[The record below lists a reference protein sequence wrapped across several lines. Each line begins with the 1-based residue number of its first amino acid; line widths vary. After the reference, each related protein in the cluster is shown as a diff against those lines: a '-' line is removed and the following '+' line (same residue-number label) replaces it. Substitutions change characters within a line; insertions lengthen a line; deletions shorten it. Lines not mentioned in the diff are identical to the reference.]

1 MCLCSLVDSIRR
13 FIRMIGTKK
22 KKGERQM
29 MTRYI
34 AVIEDHETEK
44 KYVIGND
51 HASKETAL
59 GSLVIAMQLRLLEHA
74 GGDAQVQFGGLK
86 TCGITDNGKDT
97 LYIEGNAFNSET
109 KEFPTVTGYV
119 FRVGDEEED
128 A

>member
-1 MCLCSLVDSIRR
+1 
-13 FIRMIGTKK
+13 
-22 KKGERQM
+22 M

-59 GSLVIAMQLRLLEHA
+59 GSLVIAMQLTLLQHA
-74 GGDAQVQFGGLK
+74 GGDAQVQFGALK
-86 TCGITDNGKDT
+86 TCGITDNGEDA
-97 LYIEGNAFNSET
+97 LYIEGNAFNVET

-119 FRVGDEEED
+119 FRVGDEEEE

>member
-1 MCLCSLVDSIRR
+1 
-13 FIRMIGTKK
+13 
-22 KKGERQM
+22 M

-59 GSLVIAMQLRLLEHA
+59 GSLMIAMQLTLLQHA
-74 GGDAQVQFGGLK
+74 GGDAQVQFGALK
-86 TCGITDNGKDT
+86 TCGITDNGEDT
-97 LYIEGNAFNSET
+97 FYIEGNAFNSET

-119 FRVGDEEED
+119 LRVGNEED
-128 A
+128 DE

>member
-1 MCLCSLVDSIRR
+1 
-13 FIRMIGTKK
+13 
-22 KKGERQM
+22 M

-59 GSLVIAMQLRLLEHA
+59 GSLVIGMQLALLKHA
-74 GGDAQVQFGGLK
+74 GGDAQVQFGALK
-86 TCGITDNGKDT
+86 TCGITDNGEDA
-97 LYIEGNAFNSET
+97 LYIEGNAFNTET

-119 FRVGDEEED
+119 FRVGNEEEEE
-128 A
+128 

>member
-1 MCLCSLVDSIRR
+1 
-13 FIRMIGTKK
+13 
-22 KKGERQM
+22 M

-34 AVIEDHETEK
+34 AVIEDHESEK

-59 GSLVIAMQLRLLEHA
+59 GSLMIAMQLALLKHA
-74 GGDAQVQFGGLK
+74 GEDANVQFSTLK
-86 TCGITDNGKDT
+86 TCGITDNGEDT

-119 FRVGDEEED
+119 FRVGDEEEEE
-128 A
+128 

>member
-1 MCLCSLVDSIRR
+1 
-13 FIRMIGTKK
+13 
-22 KKGERQM
+22 M

-59 GSLVIAMQLRLLEHA
+59 GSLMIAMQLTLLQHA
-74 GGDAQVQFGGLK
+74 GGDAQVQFGALK
-86 TCGITDNGKDT
+86 TCGIANNGEDA
-97 LYIEGNAFNSET
+97 LYIEGNAFNIET

-119 FRVGDEEED
+119 FRVGGDDE
-128 A
+128 

>member
-1 MCLCSLVDSIRR
+1 
-13 FIRMIGTKK
+13 
-22 KKGERQM
+22 M

-59 GSLVIAMQLRLLEHA
+59 GSLMIAMQLTLLQHA
-74 GGDAQVQFGGLK
+74 GSDAQVQFGALK
-86 TCGITDNGKDT
+86 TCGITDNGEDT
-97 LYIEGNAFNSET
+97 LYIEGNAFNTET

-119 FRVGDEEED
+119 FRVGNEEED
-128 A
+128 E

>member
-1 MCLCSLVDSIRR
+1 
-13 FIRMIGTKK
+13 
-22 KKGERQM
+22 

-44 KYVIGND
+44 KHVIGND

-59 GSLVIAMQLRLLEHA
+59 GSLLIAMQLRLLEHA
-74 GGDAQVQFGGLK
+74 GDDAQVKFDGLK
-86 TCGITDNGKDT
+86 TCGITDNGEDT

-119 FRVGDEEED
+119 FRVGGDDE
-128 A
+128 